1 MQEYLYFKNNMS
13 AMEKQEEEQRRIR
26 KILKEQLQREFMKK
40 SAPKSNGSMSTD
52 GMSAKEMSGY
62 SPAVQAAV
70 DFANRQLQQ
79 KIKTQMLAKMEKLTG
94 KPQMKRSKS

>member
-13 AMEKQEEEQRRIR
+13 AMQKQEEEQRKIK

-40 SAPKSNGSMSTD
+40 SAPKSNGTLSTN
-52 GMSAKEMSGY
+52 GTASEMSGY

-70 DFANRQLQQ
+70 DYANRQLQQ
-79 KIKTQMLAKMEKLTG
+79 KIKTEMLAKMEKMTG
-94 KPQMKRSKS
+94 GAKIKRSKS

>member
-13 AMEKQEEEQRRIR
+13 AMQKQEEEQRRIK

-40 SAPKSNGSMSTD
+40 SAPKSNGSLTTD
-52 GMSAKEMSGY
+52 GTGLCASEVKGY

-70 DFANRQLQQ
+70 DYANR
-79 KIKTQMLAKMEKLTG
+79 
-94 KPQMKRSKS
+94 

>member
-13 AMEKQEEEQRRIR
+13 AMQKQEEEQRRIK

-40 SAPKSNGSMSTD
+40 SAPKSNGSISTN
-52 GMSAKEMSGY
+52 GSGISASEMQGY

-70 DFANRQLQQ
+70 DYANR
-79 KIKTQMLAKMEKLTG
+79 
-94 KPQMKRSKS
+94 